1 MEMKL
6 NKTTISK
13 IRTQIPVP
21 SYNRQS
27 LKTGIIHIGVG
38 GFHRS
43 HQAYYIHQLLEKYS
57 DWAICGVGLREAD
70 RNIGNILKKQ
80 DCLYTLVTQ
89 HPDGNFE
96 SEVIGSITEYLLAV
110 DTPQLVIDK
119 MAHSDVKIVSLT
131 ITQGGSEIA

>member
-1 MEMKL
+1 MC
-6 NKTTISK
+6 
-13 IRTQIPVP
+13 IRD
-21 SYNRQS
+21 S
-27 LKTGIIHIGVG
+27 
-38 GFHRS
+38 
-43 HQAYYIHQLLEKYS
+43 YYIHQLLEKYS
-57 DWAICGVGLREAD
+57 DWAICGLGLREAD

-131 ITQGGSEIA
+131 ITEEGSEIA